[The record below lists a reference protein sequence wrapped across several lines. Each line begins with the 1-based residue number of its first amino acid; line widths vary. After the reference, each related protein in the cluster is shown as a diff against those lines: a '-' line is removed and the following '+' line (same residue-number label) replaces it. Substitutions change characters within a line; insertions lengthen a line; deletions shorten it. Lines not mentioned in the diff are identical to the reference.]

1 MNMKKKMQQFSFLI
15 FSFIL
20 FFTLLNMVIFPLLN
34 VNTIQ
39 NSFIIIFSYWFVMII
54 LLFLISWVYKKNKK
68 EEHV

>member
-1 MNMKKKMQQFSFLI
+1 MQQFSFLI